1 MDKEQL
7 SDRLSDIVPIKT
19 VTVRNTKV
27 CAGCTPHT
35 NKLHIYDWLHD
46 FPELQDASKM
56 VEVQF
61 KNTRKG
67 YYINSNNLELQLG
80 DLVAVE
86 ALPGHDLG
94 TVTLTG
100 KLVELQMKKNNY
112 RDDANGGLRR
122 VYRIA
127 RPVDLEK
134 YEQAKA
140 REESTMIRA
149 REIAVSLGLQMKIG
163 DVEYQGDGNKAIF
176 YYIAD
181 ERVDFRELIK
191 VLAAEFRVKIEMK
204 QIGARQEAGRIGGI
218 GPCGREMCC
227 SSWMSSFVSVST
239 SAARYQDISINPQK
253 LAGQCGKLKCCMNY
267 EVDAYVE
274 AQRSLPSREI
284 ALETKDS
291 TYYHFKTDIFSGLMT
306 YSTDRYNASNL
317 QTIHKD
323 RVFEIISLNK
333 SGKKPLML
341 LSDTEAAAGKETPY
355 LGDVL
360 EDQSITRFDESRQH
374 QTRKKRKPR
383 KNRPDNRPGNNNPQ
397 NNTPSGEDKE

>member
-1 MDKEQL
+1 
-7 SDRLSDIVPIKT
+7 
-19 VTVRNTKV
+19 
-27 CAGCTPHT
+27 
-35 NKLHIYDWLHD
+35 
-46 FPELQDASKM
+46 M

-274 AQRSLPSREI
+274 AQRSMPSREI

-317 QTIHKD
+317 QTIHKE

-341 LSDTEAAAGKETPY
+341 LSETEAAAGKETPY

-360 EDQSITRFDESRQH
+360 EDQSITRFDETRQH
-374 QTRKKRKPR
+374 QSRKKRKPR